1 MRTRGK
7 SALAISRWLPIR
19 LEADAD
25 TAFEKDS
32 GGESDECEERVE
44 RTVTFDARH
53 AVKQRCEDGHRER

>member
-25 TAFEKDS
+25 TAFEKKIQ
-32 GGESDECEERVE
+32 
-44 RTVTFDARH
+44 
-53 AVKQRCEDGHRER
+53 AVSPTNAKRG